1 MVKANFTWND
11 LGSWASLLQLK
22 QQNIKDN
29 YCEGNERI
37 SSTTNSFISS
47 NSKVTTVIG
56 LDNVMVINTIHGLL
70 VANKSRMTEIKEL
83 VIKMGET

>member
-1 MVKANFTWND
+1 MIT
-11 LGSWASLLQLK
+11 
-22 QQNIKDN
+22 IKDN
-29 YCEGNERI
+29 YCEGNVI
-37 SSTTNSFISS
+37 TSNTTNSFISS

-83 VIKMGET
+83 VMKMGEN